1 MPRGRSFAGFF
12 SVCVSKPNAPTS
24 RTRLVHANRR
34 PRGEDRRVRRVV
46 SADRPTL
53 SLVVPPQVVGRIPKN
68 PLTFGEESRNCFGV
82 RPDHTGMAQEGR
94 KLGRFGDG
102 TDEVIGA
109 LIEVHRHLG
118 PGLMES
124 AYEACLSAELSERRL
139 KFERQRP
146 LPIRYKGVHLDC
158 AYRLDLV
165 AFRSYPPGAQGGR
178 AAAPDS
184 RSAGHHLSAP
194 FAVARR
200 PARQLQACGR

>member
-1 MPRGRSFAGFF
+1 M
-12 SVCVSKPNAPTS
+12 
-24 RTRLVHANRR
+24 
-34 PRGEDRRVRRVV
+34 
-46 SADRPTL
+46 
-53 SLVVPPQVVGRIPKN
+53 GRIQKN
-68 PLTFGEESRNCFGV
+68 PLTFCEESRNCFGV

-139 KFERQRP
+139 EFERQRP

-165 AFRSYPPGAQGGR
+165 ASRSYPPGVRGGR
-178 AAAPDS
+178 VMLLPIHEAQVITYLRLSQLPVGLLVNFNVTALRNGLRRLTPDPPIP
-184 RSAGHHLSAP
+184 SALPP
-194 FAVARR
+194 F
-200 PARQLQACGR
+200 L